1 MKKQIT
7 KIISVVLI
15 FVISALVL
23 SSCAY
28 IDAYVKEH
36 IIQPRPENKMYGA
49 VKALYSYEDVMDA
62 LAIVREKHEVSP
74 RYTVDDMGEGYT
86 VVYHFI
92 NPGRTV
98 EYPID
103 YDTYFNEMSFG
114 GFNTFIVLEDQEC
127 PGHTN
132 TGDCPQ
138 NDLIVNKYDE
148 DYEKITDLRSHAL
161 VELKHNHNTFVE
173 IENRD
178 LLSYKDIGGNKY
190 QIFYEDTNILE
201 LESFIELDE
210 DFFELFFDRL
220 VTTAG

>member
-7 KIISVVLI
+7 KIISVALV

-36 IIQPRPENKMYGA
+36 IIQPRPENEMYGA

-86 VVYHFI
+86 IVYYFFDY
-92 NPGRTV
+92 RTV
-98 EYPID
+98 KYPID

-114 GFNTFIVLEDQEC
+114 KFITFIVLENQEC

-138 NDLIVNKYDE
+138 NDLSVNKYDE
-148 DYEKITDLRSHAL
+148 DYEKITDLKSHAL
-161 VELKHNHNTFVE
+161 VKLMHNHDTFVK

-190 QIFYEDTNILE
+190 QIFYKDTNILE
-201 LESFIELDE
+201 LVSCVELGE
-210 DFFELFFDRL
+210 EFFEVFFNSL
-220 VTTAG
+220 VTTSVE